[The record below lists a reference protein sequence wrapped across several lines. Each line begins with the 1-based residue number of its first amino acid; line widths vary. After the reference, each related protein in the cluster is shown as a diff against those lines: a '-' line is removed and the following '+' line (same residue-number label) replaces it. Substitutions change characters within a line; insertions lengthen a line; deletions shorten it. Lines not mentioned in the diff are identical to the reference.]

1 MNNYKREEAACYRT
15 ARNVTTFCCGFCFAA
30 LIIALIHHDWNGLV
44 VSAGILAILIGTKVV
59 FLNGR

>member
-1 MNNYKREEAACYRT
+1 MDYKKQEAACYRP

-30 LIIALIHHDWNGLV
+30 LIIALIHHDLNGLV
-44 VSAGILAILIGTKVV
+44 VSAGILAILIGTKAV